1 MDHYKFF
8 DINIT
13 SLEGLKSRKNRF
25 SPFESKFYAV
35 ASIATSTGAF
45 ASTQQ
50 TLLSTPL
57 GNKNHV
63 WNSISP
69 MRFDA
74 KESNLR
80 CEYPLLV
87 IQLRK
92 TRALRDDK
100 DVSEALIVPL
110 IELFENSRID
120 KPGCSNSAVFRVVS
134 HQKPNS
140 AKQAKLGFLYFS
152 YEFSNRS
159 NMAKQQV
166 KNGSEGDV
174 LVPPLLRA
182 PAWDSESVR
191 TYRDT
196 NQKYYLLKDIN
207 TAVYQLLF
215 FR

>member
-1 MDHYKFF
+1 MDRYKFF

-25 SPFESKFYAV
+25 SPLESKFYAV

-110 IELFENSRID
+110 IENSRID

-134 HQKPNS
+134 HQKANS

-166 KNGSEGDV
+166 TNGSEGDV
-174 LVPPLLRA
+174 LVPPLP

-196 NQKYYLLKDIN
+196 NQKYYQLKDIN
-207 TAVYQLLF
+207 NAVYQLLF

>member
-1 MDHYKFF
+1 MDRYKFF

-25 SPFESKFYAV
+25 SPLESKFYAV

-57 GNKNHV
+57 GNKNHF
-63 WNSISP
+63 WNSFSP

-134 HQKPNS
+134 HQKANS

-166 KNGSEGDV
+166 TNGSEGDV
-174 LVPPLLRA
+174 
-182 PAWDSESVR
+182 WDSESVR

-196 NQKYYLLKDIN
+196 NQKYYQLKDIN
-207 TAVYQLLF
+207 NAVYQLLF